1 MKYNKFTVMKCDNST
16 IIKYKKSFILYV
28 YFCETKKAKLIILIL
43 NYETLLLFLMM
54 LLCNLTKIKLI
65 L

>member
-1 MKYNKFTVMKCDNST
+1 MKCDNF
-16 IIKYKKSFILYV
+16 IVMKYEKNFILYV

-43 NYETLLLFLMM
+43 NYETSSLFLMM

-65 L
+65 S